1 MTDPQADSTQ
11 IVVLSVG
18 GDVTAEQLDN
28 LATVI
33 NDASDEVGLDA
44 PVVLCREPV
53 TAVEKSEL
61 REMLSDIASE

>member
-1 MTDPQADSTQ
+1 MADSTQ
-11 IVVLSVG
+11 IVVLSIG

-33 NDASDEVGLDA
+33 NDASDEVGLEA

>member
-1 MTDPQADSTQ
+1 MSDTGSECSQ

-18 GDVTAEQLDN
+18 GEVTAEQLDN
-28 LATVI
+28 LAKVI
-33 NDASDEVGLDA
+33 NDAGDDVGLDV

-61 REMLSDIASE
+61 REMLSELAQE